1 MHSSTLSTAGSQDGH
16 PQAGTQCHL
25 HRGHGQGH
33 HGGPLRGGD
42 QAGRMVQKF
51 VNNMCLSMVVVTPLQ
66 CILGLFKCQSYSSR
80 ISCSW
85 HDLFKLKFSFR
96 NISFGNI
103 SF

>member
-1 MHSSTLSTAGSQDGH
+1 MCNKALLIINTVSSIALYIRKHSSTLSTAGSQDGH

-51 VNNMCLSMVVVTPLQ
+51 VNNMCLSMVVVTNTTAMHIGP
-66 CILGLFKCQSYSSR
+66 F
-80 ISCSW
+80 
-85 HDLFKLKFSFR
+85 
-96 NISFGNI
+96 
-103 SF
+103 